1 MVLKPFFMQSLFEC
15 DIQSRSS
22 KNAQI
27 IVALP
32 VGLIGGYLL
41 INVMNASFGER
52 LFMKDF
58 LGLGIII
65 FVLGIIAEIIIWY
78 RTKGKL
84 YISKGSDNSLQIEI
98 DFPSGMAEL
107 AKGTWKCEGIYTK
120 EYEKFGMYKKH
131 LALHL
136 SCDQRPFCLLRHD
149 LAPIKAEPKHFSL
162 VNQLYNRGGTEYW
175 CKGVEEI
182 YALIEKENS
191 YKN

>member
-1 MVLKPFFMQSLFEC
+1 MQSIFEC

-27 IVALP
+27 ILALP
-32 VGLIGGYLL
+32 IGLIGGYLL
-41 INVMNASFGER
+41 INAMNAAFGQR

-58 LGLGIII
+58 LGVGLMI
-65 FVLGIIAEIIIWY
+65 FIVGIIAEIVIWY

-84 YISKGSDNSLQIEI
+84 YISRSSDNSLQIEI
-98 DFPSGMAEL
+98 HFPSGMAEL
-107 AKGTWKCEGIYTK
+107 GKGSWSSEGIYTK

-136 SCDQRPFCLLRHD
+136 SCDHRPFCLLRHD
-149 LAPIKAEPKHFSL
+149 LAPIKAEPQHFRL
-162 VNQLYNRGGTEYW
+162 VNELYNRGGTEYW

-182 YALIEKENS
+182 NALLEKENS
-191 YKN
+191 FKN